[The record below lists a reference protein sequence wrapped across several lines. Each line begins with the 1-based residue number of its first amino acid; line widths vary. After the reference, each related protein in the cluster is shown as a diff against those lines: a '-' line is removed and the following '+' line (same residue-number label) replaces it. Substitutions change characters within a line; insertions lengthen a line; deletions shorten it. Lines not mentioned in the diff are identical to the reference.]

1 MALGLSLLP
10 LLLALVHN
18 LLRALTAQEVQQ
30 SPPYII
36 APEESSINI
45 TCCTSGTLL
54 GLHLKQSWPKPSN
67 VIYYEG
73 ERKTTVDERFWGRV
87 TFSGPR
93 DNLTITVHHLQLADT
108 GIYTCQA
115 IMENIME
122 IQGPGTSVVVTD
134 KLSQAVN
141 TCWEAQLIHTALPT
155 ALAVGF
161 FLIGL
166 GLGAV
171 CVLRRTQIKKL
182 CWASDKNSVC
192 VVYEDM
198 SYSRRNT
205 VSTPNP
211 YQ

>member
-1 MALGLSLLP
+1 M
-10 LLLALVHN
+10 
-18 LLRALTAQEVQQ
+18 QQ

-73 ERKTTVDERFWGRV
+73 ERKTTVDERFSDRV

-115 IMENIME
+115 IMENIRE
-122 IQGPGTSVVVTD
+122 IQGPGTSVVVTGRERATPGPFHLHAGQAGLCLP
-134 KLSQAVN
+134 LSGD
-141 TCWEAQLIHTALPT
+141 LPSI
-155 ALAVGF
+155 LA
-161 FLIGL
+161 
-166 GLGAV
+166 
-171 CVLRRTQIKKL
+171 
-182 CWASDKNSVC
+182 
-192 VVYEDM
+192 
-198 SYSRRNT
+198 
-205 VSTPNP
+205 
-211 YQ
+211 